1 MMVSGERD
9 DDGVEGGAVTVAN
22 PSHSIPLSP
31 IQLPSHIHTSTLSIP
46 LDRANS
52 THSDDSLSL
61 SITPTH
67 IEHGSSFTLSEDSQ
81 RLSPSPSLSH
91 PVYTTQPHSSSSIAC
106 STHVDEGKEG
116 CVQDQ
121 TRRGHQDG
129 YSHQPPSLPLPTVAK
144 HQTRAASIS
153 NATSNTQTHGIP
165 TRTRSHTQS
174 DGSANAVVSN
184 IGEYVPLNEAAIQ
197 ALSPTSPDT
206 SLSSLNLPWVMTVTS
221 GWDTEHNSEGTKQ

>member
-1 MMVSGERD
+1 MVSGERD
-9 DDGVEGGAVTVAN
+9 DDGVEGAVTVAN

-46 LDRANS
+46 LDRVNS
-52 THSDDSLSL
+52 THSDASLSL

-81 RLSPSPSLSH
+81 RLFPSPSLSH

-106 STHVDEGKEG
+106 PTHVDEGKEG

-121 TRRGHQDG
+121 TRMGHEDG
-129 YSHQPPSLPLPTVAK
+129 YSQQPPSLSQPTVAK

-153 NATSNTQTHGIP
+153 SATSTT
-165 TRTRSHTQS
+165 
-174 DGSANAVVSN
+174 
-184 IGEYVPLNEAAIQ
+184 
-197 ALSPTSPDT
+197 DT
-206 SLSSLNLPWVMTVTS
+206 W
-221 GWDTEHNSEGTKQ
+221 GTD